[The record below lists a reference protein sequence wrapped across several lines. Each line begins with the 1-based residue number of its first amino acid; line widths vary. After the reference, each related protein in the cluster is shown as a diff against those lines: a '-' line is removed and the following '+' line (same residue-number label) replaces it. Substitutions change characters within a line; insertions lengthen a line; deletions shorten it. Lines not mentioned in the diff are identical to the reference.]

1 MIIQGKDVYFTDLNK
16 AIKQADATEVT
27 VENIIGQRYIG
38 SGVEGKNLI
47 LYGTPGNALGAY
59 LDNCNITVHG
69 NVQDAV
75 GDTMNNG
82 EIIVHGNG
90 GDTLGYAMR
99 GGAIYVKGNGGY
111 RVGIHMKEYK
121 ELKPVIVV
129 GGKVGSFLGEY
140 QAGGIIVILGLGV
153 ENTFPTGNYCGT
165 GMHGGVMYIRS
176 DVPPANL
183 PRHLIVKKCI
193 KEDLNQII
201 PFIKNYCQL
210 FNVKEADIF
219 QKSFYKLTPGANHYN
234 TIYAPN

>member
-1 MIIQGKDVYFTDLNK
+1 MIIQGKDVAFTDLNK
-16 AIKQADATEVT
+16 AIKAADASEVT

-59 LDNCNITVHG
+59 LNNCNITVHG

-99 GGAIYVKGNGGY
+99 GGAIYVRGNGGY
-111 RVGIHMKEYK
+111 RVGIHMKEYQ

-153 ENTFPTGNYCGT
+153 DNSFPTGNYCGT

-176 DVPPANL
+176 DVPPENL
-183 PRHLIVKKCI
+183 PPHLIVKKCI
-193 KEDLNQII
+193 IEDLNQIRH
-201 PFIKNYCQL
+201 FIANYCE
-210 FNVKEADIF
+210 FFDVKETDIF
-219 QKSFYKLTPGANHYN
+219 KKSFYKLTPGANHYN
-234 TIYAPN
+234 TIYAHN